1 LAKSFSIKIEGL
13 AELEDALLNK
23 TVREARAAMRAAL
36 KDAGNVMRNA
46 IAQRAPI
53 RTGFLAKNIVTKIQL
68 SVKEDEGKVSV
79 GPAREAFYAGFIE
92 FGTKTLQPPRPFMT
106 VAFNEN
112 KEAMTDAFNRRLRQE
127 LGL

>member
-1 LAKSFSIKIEGL
+1 MANLTIKIEGL

-23 TVREARAAMRAAL
+23 TVREARSAMRAAL
-36 KDAGNVMRNA
+36 RDAGNVMRNA

-79 GPAREAFYAGFIE
+79 GPSRQAFYAGFIE
-92 FGTKTLQPPRPFMT
+92 FGTKKLQPPRPFIT
-106 VAFNEN
+106 TAFTEN
-112 KEAMTDAFNRRLRQE
+112 KEEMAEAFTRRLRQE